1 MSAKNASRV
10 TSRERNAPWSSKAAN
25 ASGDVVKQKRVSA
38 PLTWIPMKGYMNGKA
53 PATFRVGLNAWMR
66 PISVSEASSSD
77 AQDSHSMRW
86 ADLTSA
92 RRLRSFFVRP
102 AVRYWASRR
111 RRLRALPTYSSPP
124 AASYTR

>member
-1 MSAKNASRV
+1 MSAKKASLV
-10 TSRERNAPWSSKAAN
+10 TSRERNAPWSSKVAN

-53 PATFRVGLNAWMR
+53 PATFRCGRNAWMR
-66 PISVSEASSSD
+66 PSSVSDASSSD
-77 AQDSHSMRW
+77 AQDCHSIRW

-92 RRLRSFFVRP
+92 RRLRSCFVRR

-111 RRLRALPTYSSPP
+111 RRFRALPT
-124 AASYTR
+124 